1 MLLMGN
7 IKKIII
13 KIIINIANTITNN
26 ITSSLLL
33 STAINLFL
41 AALSRPGLPM
51 ITVVGSLR
59 RQERSNLKQIVKVHL
74 ILIPWAPRNIP
85 GQTSIFGVH
94 LREATKKRKG

>member
-1 MLLMGN
+1 MFHHTTLNVIMDN

-13 KIIINIANTITNN
+13 KIIINIANK

-59 RQERSNLKQIVKVHL
+59 RQERSNLKQIVKS
-74 ILIPWAPRNIP
+74 
-85 GQTSIFGVH
+85 T
-94 LREATKKRKG
+94 

>member
-1 MLLMGN
+1 MFHHTTLNVIMDN

-51 ITVVGSLR
+51 ITVVGSLG
-59 RQERSNLKQIVKVHL
+59 RQERSNLKQIVLK
-74 ILIPWAPRNIP
+74 
-85 GQTSIFGVH
+85 Q
-94 LREATKKRKG
+94 